1 MFSILPRDTGFNDLM
16 NQSADAVVHTA
27 EAFRDLMHEYGR
39 RDEHVARIRE
49 LEHSGDDVMH
59 RTLEKLDKTFIT
71 PFDREDI
78 QTLVT
83 RMDDV
88 IDEVDAASKRMTLY
102 HIKEP
107 TPWLMKQ
114 ADVLLEAAQNVRA
127 AVQRLRDLKRADDIY
142 QILIKIRK
150 LESIGD
156 DHNHAAV
163 AELYN
168 TTNDPML
175 AMKLKEI
182 YDRTEKAIDRCD
194 DIANII
200 QAIVLKN
207 A

>member
-27 EAFRDLMHEYGR
+27 EAFRDLMRDYGR
-39 RDEHVARIRE
+39 RDEHIARIRE

-88 IDEVDAASKRMTLY
+88 IDEVDAASKRMNLY

-107 TPWLMKQ
+107 TTWLVKQ

>member
-16 NQSADAVVHTA
+16 DQSADAVVRTA
-27 EAFRDLMHEYGR
+27 EAFRDLMRDYAR
-39 RDEHVARIRE
+39 RDEYIARIRE
-49 LEHSGDDVMH
+49 LEHTGDDVMH

-102 HIKEP
+102 HIQEP
-107 TPWLMKQ
+107 TPWLQKQ
-114 ADVLLEAAQNVRA
+114 ADVLLEACQKVRE
-127 AVQRLRDLKRADDIY
+127 AVQRLRDLRRVNGMHQLLI
-142 QILIKIRK
+142 QIRR
-150 LESIGD
+150 LESLGD
-156 DHNHAAV
+156 DNNHAAV

-168 TTNDPML
+168 TTQDAML

>member
-16 NQSADAVVHTA
+16 DQSAEAVVHTA
-27 EAFRDLMHEYGR
+27 EAFRDLMRDYAR
-39 RDEHVARIRE
+39 CDEHVARIRE

-78 QTLVT
+78 QMLVT

-102 HIKEP
+102 HIPEP
-107 TPWLMKQ
+107 TPWLVRQ
-114 ADVLLEAAQNVRA
+114 ADVLLDAAQNVRL
-127 AVQRLRDLKRADDIY
+127 AVQRLRDLKNVNGLY
-142 QILIKIRK
+142 QILIQIRR
-150 LESIGD
+150 LESLGD
-156 DHNHAAV
+156 DNNHAAV

-168 TTNDPML
+168 TTRDAML

-182 YDRTEKAIDRCD
+182 YDRTERAIDRCD

>member
-1 MFSILPRDTGFNDLM
+1 MLGILPRNTGFFDLM
-16 NQSADAVVHTA
+16 DQSADCVVRTA
-27 EAFRDLMHEYGR
+27 EAYRDLMRNYAR
-39 RDEHVARIRE
+39 RDEIVGRIRE
-49 LEHSGDDVMH
+49 LEHAADEIMH

-78 QTLVT
+78 QTLT
-83 RMDDV
+83 KQMDDV

-102 HIKEP
+102 KIDEP
-107 TPWLMKQ
+107 TQWLVKQ
-114 ADVLLEAAQNVRA
+114 SDVLLDASRGVGDAVRHLRSLKNVEA
-127 AVQRLRDLKRADDIY
+127 LY
-142 QILIKIRK
+142 QLLIQIRR
-150 LESIGD
+150 LESLGD

-168 TTNDPML
+168 STTDPFR

-194 DIANII
+194 DIANTI

-207 A
+207 T